1 MVEAGRRLDAFV
13 ASERKVYDDWSI
25 NVVARAHQDDLEGSV
40 TLDGL
45 DALRQ
50 SAHITEPASMQV
62 SELLHH
68 CRTALDYCI
77 HAVAWIDSGR
87 ANPKTQF
94 PMCATPAK
102 WGEALRGQWLRGLSS
117 QHLGWVKDVQPYSS
131 VEWTKSLSLLS
142 NQDKH
147 RVNVMVST
155 RVTLG
160 LDLNR
165 LQPDP
170 LGDPEYTGFVE
181 TDRQHDLVLVDV
193 AHEGAGYQ
201 LEATPTL
208 TQIVTGAAELINR
221 FLPLQGLDQM
231 TITSKA

>member
-1 MVEAGRRLDAFV
+1 MAAALEPHVRSRGRSALISTMNRSEDDLYQPHPERRYRLLSRPNDSPNLSLAALRMVEAGRRLDAFV
-13 ASERKVYDDWSI
+13 TAERKVYDDWSI

-87 ANPKTQF
+87 ANPRTQF

-102 WGEALRGQWLRGLSS
+102 WGEALRGKWLRGLSS

-147 RVNVMVST
+147 RSISWCPP
-155 RVTLG
+155 G
-160 LDLNR
+160 
-165 LQPDP
+165 
-170 LGDPEYTGFVE
+170 
-181 TDRQHDLVLVDV
+181 
-193 AHEGAGYQ
+193 
-201 LEATPTL
+201 
-208 TQIVTGAAELINR
+208 
-221 FLPLQGLDQM
+221 
-231 TITSKA
+231 